1 MPRAGLDV
9 DAVTR
14 AAADLI
20 DEQGLAALTMTALA
34 ERVGVRPPSL
44 YKHVPG
50 GLVELTHRVA
60 TLAAQDLAG
69 VFHAT
74 LSEHRG
80 AALTDV
86 AVAFRRYAQ
95 AHPGRYAATAAAE
108 PSGDDDP
115 LAIALRDSLDALGGV
130 FDSYGLPRQEH
141 VHAIRMLRSVLHGFA
156 VLDAAHG
163 FRMDI
168 DVEDSVAWS
177 LDLMD
182 AGLRAAGSTPPR

>member
-14 AAADLI
+14 AAAELI

-60 TLAAQDLAG
+60 TLAAQELAEL
-69 VFHAT
+69 F
-74 LSEHRG
+74 RG
-80 AALTDV
+80 TRSDQGGAPALTDV
-86 AVAFRRYAQ
+86 AGRFRRYVVN
-95 AHPGRYAATAAAE
+95 HPGRYAATAAAE
-108 PSGDDDP
+108 PADEDDP
-115 LAIALRDSLDALGGV
+115 IAIALRDSLDALGEV
-130 FDSYGLPRQEH
+130 FARYGLPQQEH

-156 VLDAAHG
+156 VLDAARG
-163 FRMDI
+163 FRI
-168 DVEDSVAWS
+168 DVDVDASVAWS
-177 LDLMD
+177 LEVMD
-182 AGLRAAGSTPPR
+182 AGLRAGRHSP

>member
-1 MPRAGLDV
+1 VPRAGLDV

-20 DEQGLAALTMTALA
+20 DEQGLPALTMTALA

-50 GLVELTHRVA
+50 GLVELIHRVA
-60 TLAAQDLAG
+60 TLAARDLAE
-69 VFHAT
+69 VFRLA

-80 AALTDV
+80 APALADV
-86 AVAFRRYAQ
+86 AVAFRRYTQ

-108 PSGDDDP
+108 PSADDDP
-115 LAIALRDSLDALGGV
+115 LALALRDSLDALGGV
-130 FDSYGLPRQEH
+130 FDSYGLPRGEH

-163 FRMDI
+163 FRMDV
-168 DVEDSVAWS
+168 DLEESVAWS

-182 AGLRAAGSTPPR
+182 VGLRRARPPS